1 MRKIFL
7 VKENYIF
14 MNCDK
19 CLYAGLCKYEDS
31 ARKFENVVKKF
42 AKENVEVE
50 QPICVEVLIKCN
62 RFKMKYGQKEDGNNL
77 R

>member
-1 MRKIFL
+1 
-7 VKENYIF
+7 

-31 ARKFENVVKKF
+31 ARKFEDVVKKF
-42 AKENVEVE
+42 AKENVETE

-62 RFKMKYGQKEDGNNL
+62 RFKMKYGQKEDGINL

>member
-1 MRKIFL
+1 
-7 VKENYIF
+7 

-42 AKENVEVE
+42 AKENVETE

-62 RFKMKYGQKEDGNNL
+62 RFKMKYGQKEDGINL